1 MSVRSW
7 SKEFFDLLALES
19 VYGVQGEQVL
29 HRWQLWMR
37 DAFAWSRVFRVTC
50 RSIRRESAASQFKMS
65 KTFLIVHRV
74 PVPLQNPNL
83 VRPLIGDCS
92 FFLSSASASKDPLHL
107 TCRRGR
113 RVDCSQGQ
121 KPFCLVRFSCLP
133 HRSPPAPQ
141 NLVSRGCRN
150 VKIPS
155 DHVLACWKPSCDPG
169 VGQYGVPSYRQRR
182 ADDNNRQRTN
192 SVEECALSGPRGDHR
207 LSREKDE
214 WEHSKPRPG
223 RLPSNNPSCSV

>member
-92 FFLSSASASKDPLHL
+92 FF
-107 TCRRGR
+107 CRRPLPR
-113 RVDCSQGQ
+113 RILSILHVAEAGVLTAPKVRSHSVSSGLVV
-121 KPFCLVRFSCLP
+121 CLTAALLLP
-133 HRSPPAPQ
+133 
-141 NLVSRGCRN
+141 
-150 VKIPS
+150 KI
-155 DHVLACWKPSCDPG
+155 W
-169 VGQYGVPSYRQRR
+169 
-182 ADDNNRQRTN
+182 
-192 SVEECALSGPRGDHR
+192 
-207 LSREKDE
+207 
-214 WEHSKPRPG
+214 
-223 RLPSNNPSCSV
+223 